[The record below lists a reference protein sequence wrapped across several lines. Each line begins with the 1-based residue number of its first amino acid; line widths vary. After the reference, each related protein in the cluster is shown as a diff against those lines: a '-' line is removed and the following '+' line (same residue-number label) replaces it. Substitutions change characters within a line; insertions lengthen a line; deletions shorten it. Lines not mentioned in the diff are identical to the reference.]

1 MRKNILITLT
11 FIITGVISLPSYSYS
26 AAIPMDAQQCQAAKG
41 TCRTGIFSNCNSD
54 EQEVG
59 TGCFGA
65 GNGACCLSYSVV
77 CTNPKGTNGRVAQL
91 KAQRATSCNT
101 NEKIAFSWGNNVCC
115 VSTSSTTPPTPGGTP
130 PTPSTTPPS
139 SDAACTAAGGTCNP
153 TCPSGS
159 TQKGTCTSGQCCVAA
174 SAGGGTT
181 GTPTLGSPITISF
194 PAPTQYT
201 TVDEF
206 LTSVLGFAR
215 NIVVILALVFLVIG
229 GLLYITSAGND
240 KRIGAAKAAITAA
253 LIGLAIVMIA
263 PSFLKELGTVL
274 GWDNSASLPSNTL
287 TLTEIATNVLNF
299 LLAIVGILAIIMF
312 LVGAVMYF
320 LSAGDEKRANTGK
333 DIVKYS
339 IIGIIVTFSALVIV
353 KQIAQ
358 FFQ

>member
-1 MRKNILITLT
+1 MKKHLLIALV
-11 FIITGVISLPSYSYS
+11 FIIAGATSFPSYSYS
-26 AAIPMDAQQCQAAKG
+26 AIIPMTAQQCKAAKG
-41 TCRTGIFSNCNSD
+41 NCKTGIVNNCSSD
-54 EQEVG
+54 ESEVG
-59 TGCFGA
+59 SGCFGA
-65 GNGACCLSYSVV
+65 GNGACCIPLSVV
-77 CTNPKGTNGRVAQL
+77 CTNPTGTNGRVAGL
-91 KAQRATSCNT
+91 KAQKATSCGA
-101 NEKIAFSWGNNVCC
+101 NEKIAFSWNNSVCC
-115 VSTSSTTPPTPGGTP
+115 VSTSPTPAPAPGGKPATTPPN
-130 PTPSTTPPS
+130 
-139 SDAACTAAGGTCNP
+139 SDAACATAKGTCNP

-159 TQKGTCTSGQCCVAA
+159 TQNGTCTSGQCCIP
-174 SAGGGTT
+174 SSGGAGGGTT
-181 GTPTLGSPITISF
+181 GTPTLGAPITISF
-194 PAPTQYT
+194 PPPTQYT

-253 LIGLAIVMIA
+253 LIGLAIVMVA

-333 DIVKYS
+333 DIVKYA

-353 KQIAQ
+353 RQIAD